1 MAYWLLQSNPGGRFS
16 MADVKALRPVE
27 TPVTLGAIK
36 AGPGLEI
43 LALLGFSRL
52 SVAPIRG
59 PEWEILCAMAGTGA
73 CGFKEWGSSAR
84 SR

>member
-1 MAYWLLQSNPGGRFS
+1 MAYCLFKSDPGGRFG
-16 MADVKALRPVE
+16 MADVKALRPLE

-36 AGPGLEI
+36 AEPGLEN

-59 PEWEILCAMAGTGA
+59 PEWEIPCAMAGTGA
-73 CGFKEWGSSAR
+73 
-84 SR
+84 

>member
-1 MAYWLLQSNPGGRFS
+1 M
-16 MADVKALRPVE
+16 RPLE

-36 AGPGLEI
+36 AGPGLEN

-73 CGFKEWGSSAR
+73 
-84 SR
+84 